1 MRVGCDDDFFY
12 LVCRGVAGYST
23 SRRVDFES
31 YSIIAG
37 TPRDICDA
45 HDGFAE

>member
-1 MRVGCDDDFFY
+1 MRFGCNDYFVY
-12 LVCRGVAGYST
+12 LVCRRVAGYSA
-23 SRRVDFES
+23 SGRADSES
-31 YSIIAG
+31 HSIIAG